1 VYTSKRSPQLTPRQ
15 LELLRLVA
23 RSQANCCYS
32 ASMQEM
38 AATLEISR
46 TTAFEHIAAL
56 RRKNLLSA
64 APGRARSLR
73 LTPQGRSLL
82 NNLEAAPPAEE
93 TQTAD
98 GIPLLGRVAAG
109 RPIDAVATQEHIS
122 LPSEFGTGDNI
133 FALQVCGDSMI
144 DDGISDGDYVICRR
158 AKTAAAGQIVVALID
173 GETTTLKRFYPEKDR
188 ARLQPANDNYEPIYS
203 SNCQIQA
210 VAVGLLRKFQ
220 K

>member
-15 LELLRLVA
+15 LELLKMVA

-32 ASMQEM
+32 ESMQEL
-38 AATLEISR
+38 AAKLEISR

-64 APGRARSLR
+64 APGKARSLK

-82 NNLEAAPPAEE
+82 NSLESAPAEE
-93 TQTAD
+93 PETID

-109 RPIDAVATQEHIS
+109 KPIDAVATQEHIS
-122 LPSEFGTGDNI
+122 LPSQFGDGDNI

-144 DDGISDGDYVICRR
+144 DDGISNGDYVICRR
-158 AKTAAAGQIVVALID
+158 AKTAATGQIVVALID
-173 GETTTLKRFYPEKDR
+173 DETTTLKRFYPEHGR
-188 ARLQPANDNYEPIYS
+188 ARLQPANDNYDPIYS

-210 VAVGLLRKFQ
+210 VALGLVRKF
-220 K
+220 